1 MGKLRY
7 HVTYEVDKGVLC
19 DEDTLKTFFNNS
31 WQEFLNWFAKEEPAE
46 VSMGLDTEPVEFKVE
61 AQDDK

>member
-7 HVTYEVDKGVLC
+7 HVTYEVDKDFLC
-19 DEDTLKTFFNNS
+19 DESTLKTDFNNN
-31 WQEFLNWFAKEEPAE
+31 WQEFLDWFYKEEPAE
-46 VSMGLDTEPVEFKVE
+46 VMMGLGTKLVEFKAE